1 MNADAFLERLDGHR
15 QAGRLDDES
24 FDRIAAHEAKE
35 SPPQPVVI
43 ALENEAS
50 TLDEVVGPRYKENSI
65 RFGLGIVAAIATT
78 LVLLGFGLFASLI
91 DDSTGVDLILP
102 MFAAIAAG
110 AYFAPLNDLKGRA
123 GVFVGEARSLL
134 FGFGLLVAT
143 TWYVVEILDLSY
155 NEVAGPVDI
164 LTWGPMLAVAAASAW
179 FARRMDAWIT
189 YCFGW
194 IFWLWA
200 LFSAVE
206 QPSDY
211 DGFVSLLVVMGVLT
225 VELVREWQD
234 ESLGGSS
241 VVQANFI
248 AMVWGIAAWVSIDL
262 FEGAFQN
269 DLIWCFVL
277 VAAWFLAVE
286 ALFRTQ
292 SARRYV
298 NNQHKGWIPMLGVL
312 VFYTGL
318 PIYTGFELARNVGP
332 RELGIADFDLH
343 LGWVYGL
350 AIHALMG
357 LQMYRWDTADVVLRP
372 SLTEPR
378 MFTGGVFFVMASVW
392 FIFGAFDFLED
403 LAAYLFLPLGLMM
416 LFFGTR
422 RLIRTTAAAQ
432 QE

>member
-1 MNADAFLERLDGHR
+1 MNADAFLKRLDGHR

-43 ALENEAS
+43 ALENEPPVSAE
-50 TLDEVVGPRYKENSI
+50 EVGSGYKENSI

-143 TWYVVEILDLSY
+143 TWYVAELLDLSY
-155 NEVAGPVDI
+155 NEVAGPFD
-164 LTWGPMLAVAAASAW
+164 LFTWGPMLAVAAASAW

-194 IFWLWA
+194 IFWLYA
-200 LFSAVE
+200 LFAAVE

-234 ESLGGSS
+234 ETLGGSS

-248 AMVWGIAAWVSIDL
+248 AMVWGIAAWVSIDQ
-262 FEGAFQN
+262 FEGAFEN
-269 DLIWCFVL
+269 ELVWCLVLIGG
-277 VAAWFLAVE
+277 WFLAVE

-292 SARRYV
+292 AARRYV
-298 NNQHKGWIPMLGVL
+298 NQQHKGWISVLGVL
-312 VFYTGL
+312 VFYTGV
-318 PIYTGFELARNVGP
+318 PIYTGFEVARTVGV
-332 RELGIADFDLH
+332 RELTLGGFDLH
-343 LGWVYGL
+343 LGWVYGFI
-350 AIHALMG
+350 IHVLMG
-357 LQMYRWDTADVVLRP
+357 LQMYRWDTAEVVLKP

-378 MFTGGVFFVMASVW
+378 VFIGGVFFVMASVW
-392 FIFGAFDFLED
+392 FIFGSFDFLED
-403 LAAYLFLPLGLMM
+403 LAAYLFLPLGLLM

-422 RLIRTTAAAQ
+422 RLIRTTSAV
-432 QE
+432 QED

>member
-24 FDRIAAHEAKE
+24 FDRIAAHEAKA
-35 SPPQPVVI
+35 SPPQPVAI
-43 ALENEAS
+43 ASENEPPVS
-50 TLDEVVGPRYKENSI
+50 IEEVGSGYKENSI

-143 TWYVVEILDLSY
+143 SWYVAEILDLSY
-155 NEVAGPVDI
+155 NEVAGPFN
-164 LTWGPMLAVAAASAW
+164 LFTWGPMLAVAAASAW

-194 IFWLWA
+194 IFWLYA
-200 LFSAVE
+200 LFAAVE

-234 ESLGGSS
+234 ETLGGSS

-248 AMVWGIAAWVSIDL
+248 AMVWGIAAWVSIDQ
-262 FEGAFQN
+262 FEGAFEN
-269 DLIWCFVL
+269 ELVWCVVLIGG
-277 VAAWFLAVE
+277 WFLAVE
-286 ALFRTQ
+286 ALFRRQ
-292 SARRYV
+292 AARRYV
-298 NNQHKGWIPMLGVL
+298 NQQHKGWMAVLGVL
-312 VFYTGL
+312 VFYTGV
-318 PIYTGFELARNVGP
+318 PIYTGFEVARTVGV
-332 RELGIADFDLH
+332 RELTLGGFDLH
-343 LGWVYGL
+343 LGWVYGFI
-350 AIHALMG
+350 IHVLMG
-357 LQMYRWDTADVVLRP
+357 LQMYRWDTAEVVLKP

-378 MFTGGVFFVMASVW
+378 VFIGGVFFVMASVW
-392 FIFGAFDFLED
+392 FIFGSFDFLED
-403 LAAYLFLPLGLMM
+403 LAAYLFLPLGLLM

-422 RLIRTTAAAQ
+422 RLIRTTSAV
-432 QE
+432 QED